1 MRKRALGRGLESLIP
16 VKEKEVFQEGYR
28 MIPVDAIKRNPYQP
42 RAKIEE
48 SDIKDLILS
57 IKDKGVIEPIVV
69 KRSNDHFVLA
79 AGERRLQAARVAG
92 LKEIPAIIRDMNDQ
106 ELLEVGLIE
115 NLQRK
120 DLNPVEEALA
130 YDKLNKHFKLT
141 HDRIALLVGKDRST
155 VTNSLRLLILP
166 KRVVDYLRSGK
177 INAGH
182 ARALLALGDEL
193 KILQIADHIVQDGL
207 SVRQAELLV
216 RKMGQKPRIVPA
228 KEKEPN
234 IVMLEDELSKLLQTR
249 VSIEWKKNRGSITI
263 HCHSVD
269 DFNRIYEVLRRIRK
283 SRS

>member
-1 MRKRALGRGLESLIP
+1 MRRRALGKGLESLIP
-16 VKEKEVFQEGYR
+16 LKEKEVFQEGYR
-28 MIPVDAIKRNPYQP
+28 MIPVDVIKRNPYQP

-48 SDIKDLILS
+48 SDIQDLISS
-57 IKDKGVIEPIVV
+57 IKEKGVIEPIVV

-92 LKEIPAIIRDMNDQ
+92 LKEIPAIIRDLSDQ

-130 YDKLNKHFKLT
+130 YDKLHKHFKLT
-141 HDRIALLVGKDRST
+141 HDRIAQLVGKDRST
-155 VTNSLRLLILP
+155 VTNSLRLLTLP
-166 KRVVDYLRSGK
+166 KRVVEYLRSGK

-182 ARALLALGDEL
+182 ARALLALVDEI
-193 KILQIADHIVQDGL
+193 KILHVADRIVRDGL

-249 VSIEWKKNRGSITI
+249 VNIEWKKNRGSITI

-269 DFNRIYEVLRRIRK
+269 DFNRIYEILRRIRRLK
-283 SRS
+283 S

>member
-28 MIPVDAIKRNPYQP
+28 MIPIDAIKRNPYQP

-155 VTNSLRLLILP
+155 VTNSLRLLTLP
-166 KRVVDYLRSGK
+166 KRVVEYLRSGK

-193 KILQIADHIVQDGL
+193 KILQIADHIVRDGL

-249 VSIEWKKNRGSITI
+249 VSIEWKKKRGSITI

>member
-1 MRKRALGRGLESLIP
+1 L
-16 VKEKEVFQEGYR
+16 KEKEVFQEGYR
-28 MIPVDAIKRNPYQP
+28 MIPVDVIKRNPHQP

-48 SDIKDLILS
+48 SDIKDLISS
-57 IKDKGVIEPIVV
+57 IKEKGVIEPIVV

-92 LKEIPAIIRDMNDQ
+92 LKEIPAIIRDLSDQ

-130 YDKLNKHFKLT
+130 YDKLHKHFKLT

-155 VTNSLRLLILP
+155 VTNSLRLLTLP
-166 KRVVDYLRSGK
+166 KRVVEYLRGGK

-182 ARALLALGDEL
+182 ARALLALGDEI

-234 IVMLEDELSKLLQTR
+234 IVMLEDELSKLLQTK

-283 SRS
+283 SKS

>member
-1 MRKRALGRGLESLIP
+1 MRKRALGKGLESLIP
-16 VKEKEVFQEGYR
+16 LKEKEVFQEGYR
-28 MIPVDAIKRNPYQP
+28 MIPVDVIKRNPYQP

-48 SDIKDLILS
+48 SDIKDLVSS
-57 IKDKGVIEPIVV
+57 IKEKGVIEPIVV

-92 LKEIPAIIRDMNDQ
+92 LKEIPAIIRDLSDQ

-130 YDKLNKHFKLT
+130 YDKLHKHFKLT
-141 HDRIALLVGKDRST
+141 HDRIAVLVGKDRST
-155 VTNSLRLLILP
+155 VTNALRLLTLP
-166 KRVVDYLRSGK
+166 KRVVEYLRNGK

-182 ARALLALGDEL
+182 ARALLALGDEI
-193 KILQIADHIVQDGL
+193 KILQVADHIVRDGL

-234 IVMLEDELSKLLQTR
+234 IVMLEDELSKLLQTK
-249 VSIEWKKNRGSITI
+249 VNIEWKKNRGSITI

-283 SRS
+283 SKG